1 MNKLFEGYDLKI
13 DKMNTTSP
21 DGFEQ
26 NIEKLSEL
34 FPNIVTDG
42 KIDFEKLKLILGD
55 KVENSEERYQFTW
68 NGKRDAIREASIPS
82 SDTLIPDIESSKNW
96 DTTEN
101 IYIEGDNLRALKV
114 LQNSYAGKIK
124 MIYIDPPYNT
134 GEDFVYNDDFAL
146 SLDEVEIQEGLKDKK
161 GVLKTQDRLE
171 INRKGEARYHT
182 RWLNNMYPRLSLA
195 RDLLTDDGVIF
206 ISIGEDEE
214 ANLKKIC
221 DEIFGEK
228 NFIDVLKWK
237 RKKQPSFLAKHT
249 AKLMEYILIYAK
261 NSNSL
266 EKLSIEGLSDTT
278 KKVINISNNEVERLF
293 REGVRVK
300 GIDNGV
306 IKKGR
311 YKIKTMDVEY
321 LNDINIENGKTT
333 NEVKVLSKFSVSQE
347 KINNFIDENLLFIT
361 SQLGL
366 RRDVSEEEMQ
376 KRKSITDLLLEDWGD
391 NQESDKEFLD
401 LFENKYF
408 DYTKPLNLLSNL
420 IKCNYTQ
427 DSIILD
433 FFSGSATTA
442 HAVMKL
448 NNEDNG
454 NRKFIMVQLDEK
466 TDIDGFP
473 TICEIGKER
482 IRRAGE
488 KIKEEFEKE
497 NQKIT
502 IEGKKEFTTD
512 IGFKVFKIDS
522 TNFKEWETSYDYL
535 EKSIKQSAK
544 GEYTTYKTDRT
555 ELDLVYEIML
565 KQNFVLTEKLDII
578 NTSEGNIYKIANGI
592 TYIFL
597 NKVTTSVV
605 DKIIDLKKE
614 VQAEYGLENPTII
627 LNEAYI
633 DTGIKTNAIQNFKS
647 NGITNIITV

>member
-1 MNKLFEGYDLKI
+1 
-13 DKMNTTSP
+13 
-21 DGFEQ
+21 
-26 NIEKLSEL
+26 
-34 FPNIVTDG
+34 
-42 KIDFEKLKLILGD
+42 
-55 KVENSEERYQFTW
+55 
-68 NGKRDAIREASIPS
+68 
-82 SDTLIPDIESSKNW
+82 
-96 DTTEN
+96 
-101 IYIEGDNLRALKV
+101 
-114 LQNSYAGKIK
+114 
-124 MIYIDPPYNT
+124 
-134 GEDFVYNDDFAL
+134 
-146 SLDEVEIQEGLKDKK
+146 
-161 GVLKTQDRLE
+161 
-171 INRKGEARYHT
+171 
-182 RWLNNMYPRLSLA
+182 
-195 RDLLTDDGVIF
+195 
-206 ISIGEDEE
+206 
-214 ANLKKIC
+214 
-221 DEIFGEK
+221 
-228 NFIDVLKWK
+228 
-237 RKKQPSFLAKHT
+237 
-249 AKLMEYILIYAK
+249 MEYILIYAK

-502 IEGKKEFTTD
+502 IDGKKEGRFLLVLV
-512 IGFKVFKIDS
+512 I
-522 TNFKEWETSYDYL
+522 TSPCHP
-535 EKSIKQSAK
+535 
-544 GEYTTYKTDRT
+544 KTQCR
-555 ELDLVYEIML
+555 I
-565 KQNFVLTEKLDII
+565 
-578 NTSEGNIYKIANGI
+578 TSE
-592 TYIFL
+592 T
-597 NKVTTSVV
+597 
-605 DKIIDLKKE
+605 
-614 VQAEYGLENPTII
+614 
-627 LNEAYI
+627 
-633 DTGIKTNAIQNFKS
+633 
-647 NGITNIITV
+647 